1 MKQKHLLLVSTLGLS
16 LILSYGCAALLI
28 GGAAGAGAV
37 AYVGGELKST
47 EEVAMNRAWEA
58 ASKAMDDLEFA
69 VTSKEKDAFL
79 GQLIARGA
87 GDKKI
92 RVKVKK
98 QSDTVTEIR
107 IRVGIFGDESMSRQI
122 LDRIKKRF

>member
-1 MKQKHLLLVSTLGLS
+1 MET
-16 LILSYGCAALLI
+16 SYGCAALLI

>member
-1 MKQKHLLLVSTLGLS
+1 MKQKHLLLVSMLGLS

-28 GGAAGAGAV
+28 GGAAGAGTV

-69 VTSKEKDAFL
+69 VTSKDKDAFF

-92 RVKVKK
+92 SVKVKK

>member
-1 MKQKHLLLVSTLGLS
+1 MKQKHLLLVSMLGLS

-37 AYVGGELKST
+37 AYVSGELKST
-47 EEVAMNRAWEA
+47 EEVAINRAWEA

-69 VTSKEKDAFL
+69 VTSKEKDAFF

-107 IRVGIFGDESMSRQI
+107 IRVGMFCDESMSRQI